1 VVLADVFVHF
11 PRCASSQSRISSP
24 PPIIFFCDHDLLEG
38 PGLGEVYRVDGPGLG
53 DRDRLNGPGFVDPAG
68 GDGLGE
74 DAFDFLA
81 NGGEFILLDK
91 FTREYGEYK
100 KNSCY

>member
-1 VVLADVFVHF
+1 MSSSISHVVPPH
-11 PRCASSQSRISSP
+11 SREFLPP
-24 PPIIFFCDHDLLEG
+24 PPIIFFCDHDLLES